1 MDAMWTAITHLFG
14 CMHPKVQPAS
24 GRQIPLPDEILLKIF
39 ERLERSDLASLGR
52 TCREMRSLT
61 KGPIA
66 RLTFPSLLVKNV
78 ALSFFD
84 GMPRINTDIVFQDG
98 IPLNF
103 TQPAPVVWGLDGKR
117 RPYLSVRYIFGEKE
131 RALFVLYQDATKGWQ
146 CLDSRGGK
154 TAYYGKAVHWQNVKV
169 YFPSFWAEGQ
179 NPETEPFIQALFKN
193 LSCPTPITQGICT
206 KLDHRPESSILLA

>member
-1 MDAMWTAITHLFG
+1 MWTAITHLFG
-14 CMHPKVQPAS
+14 YVHPKVQPAS
-24 GRQIPLPDEILLKIF
+24 NGLVSLPNEILLKIF
-39 ERLERSDLASLGR
+39 ELLERGDLASLGR

-66 RLTFPSLLVKNV
+66 RLTFPPLLVKNV

-84 GMPRINTDIVFQDG
+84 GMPRVNTDIEFPKG
-98 IPLNF
+98 FPLNF
-103 TQPAPVVWGLDGKR
+103 SQSAPVVWGLDGRR
-117 RPYLSVRYIFGEKE
+117 RPYLSVRYTYGGKEK
-131 RALFVLYQDATKGWQ
+131 ALFILYQEFGTKWQ
-146 CLDSRGGK
+146 CLDSRGGM

-169 YFPSFWAEGQ
+169 YFPSFWTEGQ

-193 LSCPTPITQGICT
+193 LSCPTPITQENFT